1 MKKDECRAVKPLM
14 VLTISVC
21 VILIFFAVV
30 QIIRFFTEPGG
41 EDPYWFD
48 TYAEATSIEQ
58 ATQLF
63 GKDLLLEKMILPE
76 MELEK
81 TSYVL
86 GFSEGGSVEDNT
98 TWTML
103 TANVQYSN
111 KDWASMTIFFD
122 KNHESINGSD
132 EYVGYNS
139 VFEGDSTDV
148 ITINGVTVGI
158 YTETSSNGY
167 TYLARFERNDC
178 TYFLTSFSIE
188 SADLGRNTIENLL
201 DQ

>member
-1 MKKDECRAVKPLM
+1 
-14 VLTISVC
+14 
-21 VILIFFAVV
+21 
-30 QIIRFFTEPGG
+30 
-41 EDPYWFD
+41 
-48 TYAEATSIEQ
+48 
-58 ATQLF
+58 
-63 GKDLLLEKMILPE
+63 MILPE

-86 GFSEGGSVEDNT
+86 EFSEGGSVADNT

-122 KNHESINGSD
+122 KDHESINGSD

-139 VFEGDSTDV
+139 VFEGDSTDM
-148 ITINGVTVGI
+148 ITINGVTVVI
-158 YTETSSNGY
+158 YTETSTNGY
-167 TYLARFERNDC
+167 TYMARFERNDC
-178 TYFLTSFSIE
+178 IYFLTSFSTE